1 MSKINI
7 FFISALSFL
16 FIMSSCEKEKTPLTI
31 TSNDGLQ
38 MRLAMTDEG
47 YTEVITT
54 SIIKE
59 ECYFSEWDKMILT
72 PVSGLL
78 EYYDGADNWVASID
92 FGNGNCDQWA
102 TKTWDTNIFPDYPR
116 GSEEFSVFDIKGDRN
131 PK

>member
-1 MSKINI
+1 MSNTNI
-7 FFISALSFL
+7 FFILIISFL
-16 FIMSSCEKEKTPLTI
+16 LIMSSCEKTEAPLTI

-54 SIIKE
+54 PIAKE

-78 EYYDGADNWVASID
+78 EYYDEDDNWVASID
-92 FGNGNCDQWA
+92 FGNGDCDQWA
-102 TKTWDTNIFPDYPR
+102 TKT
-116 GSEEFSVFDIKGDRN
+116 
-131 PK
+131 